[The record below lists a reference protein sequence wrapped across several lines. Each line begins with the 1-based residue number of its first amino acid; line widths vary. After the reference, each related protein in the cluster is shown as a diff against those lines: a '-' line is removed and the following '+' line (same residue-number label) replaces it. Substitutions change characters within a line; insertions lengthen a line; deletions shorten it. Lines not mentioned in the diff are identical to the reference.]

1 MPGRRD
7 CAAPQASPSRFEL
20 GGKGMAHLRSI
31 ARFGVLLASLVLALG
46 VFGPG
51 QTLADVHG
59 TNLPFKGT
67 MNGTSTVD
75 LTTFSGGFA
84 DGHALL
90 TGTASHFGL
99 RTSELN
105 VRINL
110 PALTYTGTFLWT
122 AANGDQLWG
131 MVTGT
136 GTREDATHV
145 TWVVYHESTGG
156 SGRFTDASATWTAIA
171 HLTTVSND
179 GVTVVSDVE
188 GTFEGQLSW

>member
-1 MPGRRD
+1 
-7 CAAPQASPSRFEL
+7 
-20 GGKGMAHLRSI
+20 MAHLRFM
-31 ARFGVLLASLVLALG
+31 ARVGTLLAGALLALG
-46 VFGPG
+46 VLGPG
-51 QTLADVHG
+51 LALGDAHG

-75 LTTFSGGFA
+75 LTTLSGGVA
-84 DGHALL
+84 DGHAVL
-90 TGTASHFGL
+90 TGTTTHFGL

-122 AANGDQLWG
+122 AANGDQMWG
-131 MVTGT
+131 MVVGT

-145 TWVVYHESTGG
+145 TWVVDHTSTGG
-156 SGRFTDASATWTAIA
+156 SGRFADASATWTAIA
-171 HLTTVSND
+171 RLTTVSND
-179 GVTVVSDVE
+179 GVTVVNDVE

>member
-1 MPGRRD
+1 
-7 CAAPQASPSRFEL
+7 
-20 GGKGMAHLRSI
+20 MAHLRLTLRVG
-31 ARFGVLLASLVLALG
+31 ALLAGAVLALG
-46 VFGPG
+46 ALAPASA
-51 QTLADVHG
+51 LADVG
-59 TNLPFKGT
+59 GSNLPFKGT

-75 LTTFSGGFA
+75 LTTLVGGVA
-84 DGHALL
+84 DGHAVL

-122 AANGDQLWG
+122 AANGDQMWG
-131 MVTGT
+131 LVVGT
-136 GTREDATHV
+136 GTRQDATHV
-145 TWVVYHESTGG
+145 TWVVDHISTGG
-156 SGRFTDASATWTAIA
+156 SGRFADASATWTAIA

-179 GVTVVSDVE
+179 GVTVLSSVE